1 MCCGHRSIL
10 SVEESLVCF
19 SALVLTSSLA
29 YLEILA
35 EAKCTEVCS
44 ADFFFVCLKLIHLC
58 RRLTCLSVYTN
69 TCIKSYNE
77 L

>member
-1 MCCGHRSIL
+1 MCCCHRSIL
-10 SVEESLVCF
+10 ESLVCF

-35 EAKCTEVCS
+35 EVKCTEVCT
-44 ADFFFVCLKLIHLC
+44 AGFFFVCLKLIHLC

-69 TCIKSYNE
+69 ICIKSYNE